1 MSASP
6 LLTINA
12 AADQLQRDRRT
23 IAAHL
28 RDIPPDDK
36 DAQGRLRWRLA
47 TIVRALS
54 NERPQRGN
62 SEAADAIEAAHEAL
76 LAGLK
81 NMWAAAGASGPEAAR
96 EVVRGGV
103 GGLVGALDR
112 ALERGLEG
120 LKPHEQ
126 YLLGL
131 ARDKAVSAAI
141 GEILGACQWEVRR
154 DRTKRNTNGRRSSK
168 HKTARYRPAIC
179 SENGHPGRL
188 DGCHR

>member
-12 AADQLQRDRRT
+12 AADQFQRDRRT

-54 NERPQRGN
+54 NERPQQGD
-62 SEAADAIEAAHEAL
+62 SAAADAVEDAHEAL
-76 LAGLK
+76 AAGLEK
-81 NMWAAAGASGPEAAR
+81 MWTAAKDSGPEAAR
-96 EVVRGGV
+96 RVVHDGIGR
-103 GGLVGALDR
+103 LVGALDR
-112 ALERGLEG
+112 ALECGLGG
-120 LKPHEQ
+120 LKPHER

-131 ARDKAVSAAI
+131 ARDKAITAAI
-141 GEILGACQWEVRR
+141 GEILGACQWEVR
-154 DRTKRNTNGRRSSK
+154 S
-168 HKTARYRPAIC
+168 
-179 SENGHPGRL
+179 
-188 DGCHR
+188 

>member
-36 DAQGRLRWRLA
+36 DTQGRSRWRLA
-47 TIVRALS
+47 KIVRALN
-54 NERPQRGN
+54 NERPQQGN
-62 SEAADAIEAAHEAL
+62 SAAADAIEDAHEAL
-76 LAGLK
+76 AAGLEK
-81 NMWAAAGASGPEAAR
+81 MWAAADASGPEAAR
-96 EVVRGGV
+96 QVVRDGV

-112 ALERGLEG
+112 ALERGLED

-131 ARDKAVSAAI
+131 ARDKAVTAAI
-141 GEILGACQWEVRR
+141 GEILGACQWEV
-154 DRTKRNTNGRRSSK
+154 S
-168 HKTARYRPAIC
+168 P
-179 SENGHPGRL
+179 
-188 DGCHR
+188 

>member
-141 GEILGACQWEVRR
+141 GEILGACQWEVR
-154 DRTKRNTNGRRSSK
+154 S
-168 HKTARYRPAIC
+168 
-179 SENGHPGRL
+179 
-188 DGCHR
+188 